1 MKRTGGRWVAA
12 FLFIAAAPSAWAFA
26 DEAEE
31 GAALYE
37 AECAFCHFSADLPL
51 ESRLDRARVVP
62 AMMATYGPKLRGIV
76 GRAAGSDPAFLYS
89 ANFRAGAQGLVW
101 TEDNLD
107 RFMADSRAMIP
118 GTRMFTRQ
126 PDAAIRRKI
135 IAYLATTG

>member
-1 MKRTGGRWVAA
+1 MKRTDGRWVAA
-12 FLFIAAAPSAWAFA
+12 LLFVALWPLAGALA
-26 DEAEE
+26 DDVGE

-37 AECAFCHFSADLPL
+37 AECAYCHFAATLPL
-51 ESRLDRARVVP
+51 ESRLDGPRVMP

-89 ANFRAGAQGLVW
+89 ANFRAGTQGLIW

-107 RFMADSRAMIP
+107 RFMADSRAMVP
-118 GTRMFTRQ
+118 GNRMFTRQ

-135 IAYLATTG
+135 IAYLAATG